1 MAKKTLNFGPLVI
14 EYDSPVGTPVGVPM
28 EGEQLDVEASFVTLC
43 PVTYRR
49 EGEIGTVTVDAGFA
63 FDGASIPRELWV
75 LPGFAPSGRKLWAAM
90 CHDWLCV
97 QAAAGKCDRV
107 MADAWFD
114 AVLEHTGV
122 DGEHRT
128 LFELA
133 VNAYRWFCRY
143 MKWRRERKAAK
154 S

>member
-1 MAKKTLNFGPLVI
+1 MAKKTLSFGPLTI
-14 EYDSPVGTPVGVPM
+14 EYESPAGTPFGVPVD
-28 EGEQLDVEASFVTLC
+28 GELLEREAIFVTLC
-43 PVTYRR
+43 PITYRR
-49 EGEIGTVTVDAGFA
+49 EGDGEVPVPAGFV
-63 FDGASIPRELWV
+63 FDGASIPREFWV
-75 LPGFAPSGRKLWAAM
+75 LPGFAPCGKHLWAAC

-97 QAAAGKCDRV
+97 ESAAGRFDRV

-128 LFELA
+128 LMEIA

-143 MKWRRERKAAK
+143 LKWRRAK
-154 S
+154 